1 LSFSHRPP
9 FDRSSTTRWR
19 QRRSKEQLVVLI
31 QENLSVAHQTG
42 AIGPK
47 DLERVAVDT
56 TVQAKGRCA
65 STDARL
71 MPS

>member
-1 LSFSHRPP
+1 MS
-9 FDRSSTTRWR
+9 TRWR
-19 QRRSKEQLVVLI
+19 QRLGKEQLGRVDPGKS
-31 QENLSVAHQTG
+31 SVAHQTG

-47 DLERVAVDT
+47 DLEREAVDT

-71 MPS
+71 MPC